1 MVAQTVGVLF
11 LAHLFGVGLDVTALA
26 TVVVAVVLATYA
38 VPSIPGGSI
47 ITLVPVLTAAGVPV
61 DGIGILLAL
70 DTIPDMF
77 RTAANLTGAMTLVAI
92 LPGERR

>member
-1 MVAQTVGVLF
+1 VLF
-11 LAHLFGVGLDVTALA
+11 LANLSGVTLDGGAMA

-47 ITLVPVLTAAGVPV
+47 VTLVPVLAAAGLPI
-61 DGIGILLAL
+61 DGIGVLLAL

-77 RTAANLTGAMTLVAI
+77 RTTANLTGAMTLAAI